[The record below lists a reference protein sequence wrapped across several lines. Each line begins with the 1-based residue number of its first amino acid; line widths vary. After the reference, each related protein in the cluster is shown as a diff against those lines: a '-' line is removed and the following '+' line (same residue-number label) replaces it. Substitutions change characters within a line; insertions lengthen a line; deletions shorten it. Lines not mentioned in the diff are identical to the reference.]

1 MDTALTIA
9 GYTFDEGAG
18 HPMTERLLRTAEEIW
33 EGYHKHPFVR
43 GIADGS
49 LAQDK
54 FIFYMLQDY
63 VYLIDY
69 ARVFAIGAAKAMDL
83 EAMAYNGAML
93 RQIMDGEMDI
103 HKGYMKRLGI
113 SEEEAAAT
121 VPSLDNLSYT
131 SYMIRI
137 AYEGG
142 AAEAAVAILSC
153 ALSYEVIA
161 RQILRENPQADRHPF
176 YGEWVQGYAS
186 DEYHAANLDIIRLT
200 EKLTAG
206 CTEEQKKKLDEIFIN
221 CSLYEGAF
229 WDMAWEKRK

>member
-18 HPMTERLLRTAEEIW
+18 HPMTERLLHAAEGIW
-33 EGYHKHPFVR
+33 ENYHSHPFVR

-49 LAQDK
+49 LAPDK
-54 FIFYMLQDY
+54 FIYYMLQDY

-69 ARVFAIGAAKAMDL
+69 ARVFAIGAAKSHDL
-83 EAMAYNGAML
+83 DAMAYNAAIL
-93 RQIMDGEMDI
+93 RSTLDGEMDI
-103 HKGYMKRLGI
+103 HRGYMKRLGI

-121 VPSLDNLSYT
+121 VPALDNLSYT

-161 RQILRENPQADRHPF
+161 KQILRDNPEADKHPF
-176 YGEWVQGYAS
+176 YGEWVHGYGCE
-186 DEYHAANLDIIRLT
+186 EYHDANLILIRLT
-200 EKLTAG
+200 EKLTAEF
-206 CTEEQKKKLDEIFIN
+206 TEQQKKHLDEIFIN
-221 CSLYEGAF
+221 CSRFEGAF
-229 WDMAWEKRK
+229 WDMAWEKKM

>member
-9 GYTFDEGAG
+9 GYTFGEGAG
-18 HPMTERLLRTAEEIW
+18 HPMTERLLRAAEEIW
-33 EGYHKHPFVR
+33 EGYHSHPFVR

-49 LAQDK
+49 LEPEK

-69 ARVFAIGAAKAMDL
+69 ARVFAIGAAKAKDL
-83 EAMAYNGAML
+83 DAMAYNAAML

-103 HKGYMKRLGI
+103 HRGYMQRLGI
-113 SEEEAAAT
+113 SEQEAAAT

-131 SYMIRI
+131 SYMIRE

-161 RQILRENPQADRHPF
+161 RQIKAEFPEAESHPF
-176 YGEWVQGYAS
+176 YGEWVQGYACE
-186 DEYHAANLDIIRLT
+186 EYHKANLDIIRLT

-206 CTEEQKKKLDEIFIN
+206 YTEEQKKHLDEIFIN
-221 CSLYEGAF
+221 CSRYEAAF
-229 WDMAWEKRK
+229 WDMAWEMRK

>member
-1 MDTALTIA
+1 MLCGGVHVRARWESAGGGLYIA
-9 GYTFDEGAG
+9 RVGAG
-18 HPMTERLLRTAEEIW
+18 REVDGLRAGNVTFRQARYPHATEPDA
-33 EGYHKHPFVR
+33 P
-43 GIADGS
+43 
-49 LAQDK
+49 
-54 FIFYMLQDY
+54 
-63 VYLIDY
+63 
-69 ARVFAIGAAKAMDL
+69 
-83 EAMAYNGAML
+83 
-93 RQIMDGEMDI
+93 
-103 HKGYMKRLGI
+103 
-113 SEEEAAAT
+113 
-121 VPSLDNLSYT
+121 
-131 SYMIRI
+131 
-137 AYEGG
+137 YEGG